1 MNSFVRFLEESSAW
15 KKHYDFVW
23 PLDDFIL
30 YILKKDK
37 IKERNCFP
45 SKSWDRPYLCFIIQ
59 TGPKYFG
66 YMYVLLKKIVNFTIS
81 KRKPSTLW
89 PLCVL
94 PLVDLPAQNCLSPYL
109 PVLRDWMPVDCY
121 VRYHSRFFV
130 PVGHESTH
138 ATIGNRHIFSLYHVI
153 VRHTKTSNNLLKDYK
168 VLTFKVIFQ
177 Y

>member
-1 MNSFVRFLEESSAW
+1 MNSFVCSFFGRIVGLKNIFW
-15 KKHYDFVW
+15 KRTKS
-23 PLDDFIL
+23 
-30 YILKKDK
+30 KKD
-37 IKERNCFP
+37 CFP
-45 SKSWDRPYLCFIIQ
+45 SKSWDSPYLCFIIQ
-59 TGPKYFG
+59 TDQSIL
-66 YMYVLLKKIVNFTIS
+66 VICTIEKIVNFTIS

-138 ATIGNRHIFSLYHVI
+138 ATIGNTVFPRI
-153 VRHTKTSNNLLKDYK
+153 VSAETILFLIWPY
-168 VLTFKVIFQ
+168 VLWPLVTVHKSAETIQGRKLFAEIR
-177 Y
+177 